1 MQSCE
6 IQRFALSLHSV
17 YLSKQRLYRLRRKIL
32 IISGVYMLHRNVA
45 KGSNI
50 NNVKNAH
57 LQNFQ
62 ICLPPLEE
70 QQRIVQKIEEL
81 FSSLD
86 DILTALEV

>member
-1 MQSCE
+1 MNNE
-6 IQRFALSLHSV
+6 
-17 YLSKQRLYRLRRKIL
+17 LYDLTNPQKSIL
-32 IISGVYMLHRNVA
+32 LTEEYY

-57 LQNFQ
+57 LQNYH

-81 FSSLD
+81 FLSLD
-86 DILTALEV
+86 DIQTALEV